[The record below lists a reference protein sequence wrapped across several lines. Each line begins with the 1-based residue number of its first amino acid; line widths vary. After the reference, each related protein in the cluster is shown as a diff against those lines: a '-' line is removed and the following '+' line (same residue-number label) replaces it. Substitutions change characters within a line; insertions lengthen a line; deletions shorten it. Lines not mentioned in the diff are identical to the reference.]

1 MSGGEKEEEEL
12 HYNWFFKTVTAKP
25 VQEEEENQKH
35 KLSNVSGRT
44 IEVCMQGTV
53 LVPSLSQVQRTEPV
67 LLPDFPR
74 SQSYRQVLSLG
85 GLWAKHN
92 PREVGLE
99 AERQ

>member
-1 MSGGEKEEEEL
+1 
-12 HYNWFFKTVTAKP
+12 
-25 VQEEEENQKH
+25 
-35 KLSNVSGRT
+35 
-44 IEVCMQGTV
+44 MQGTV
-53 LVPSLSQVQRTEPV
+53 LVPSLSRVQRTEPM